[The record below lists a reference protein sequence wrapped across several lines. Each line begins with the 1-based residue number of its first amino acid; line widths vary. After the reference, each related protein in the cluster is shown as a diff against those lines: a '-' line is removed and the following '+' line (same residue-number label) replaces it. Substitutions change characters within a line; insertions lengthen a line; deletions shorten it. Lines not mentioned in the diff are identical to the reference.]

1 MRLNNEN
8 GGIFMIRDELSIKDN
23 ILRTALD
30 TVFIV
35 DMLNRISPIDSF
47 SYCDG
52 ENRIKEIVKKTLDKQ
67 HIDSDYWFDKVYN
80 CYMEDM
86 DAILF
91 ANTDKKQDY
100 IKKKEH
106 YEKLL
111 VGYISEHINLWACRT
126 II

>member
-1 MRLNNEN
+1 MEEY
-8 GGIFMIRDELSIKDN
+8 FMMQDELSIKDN

-30 TVFIV
+30 NVFIA
-35 DMLNRISPIDSF
+35 DMLDRISPIDF
-47 SYCDG
+47 FPNCGG
-52 ENRIKEIVKKTLDKQ
+52 ENRIKEIVKKVLEKQ
-67 HIDSDYWFDKVYN
+67 HIDIKYWFDKVYN

-91 ANTDKKQDY
+91 AHAEKKPEY
-100 IKKKEH
+100 LKKKEH

-111 VGYISEHINLWACRT
+111 VDYVSESINSWACRF